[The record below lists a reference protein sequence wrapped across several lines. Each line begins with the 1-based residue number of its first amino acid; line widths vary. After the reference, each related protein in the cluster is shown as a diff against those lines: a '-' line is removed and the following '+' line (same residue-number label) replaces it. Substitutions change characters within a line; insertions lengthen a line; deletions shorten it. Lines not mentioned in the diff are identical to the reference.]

1 MVLSCSVRSNAT
13 PAKAFGA
20 KQANGFNCG
29 LLCKGDDLLED
40 VVPELLS
47 G

>member
-1 MVLSCSVRSNAT
+1 MAT
-13 PAKAFGA
+13 AAKAFGT
-20 KQANGFNCG
+20 KQANGFNCE

-40 VVPELLS
+40 VVPESQS